1 MSRIPLPPAK
11 ILVIDDEPSNI
22 RLLERMM
29 ESFSE
34 SELFGGLEWR
44 CTTDPRQAIP
54 IFAEFQPDLVLIDL
68 YMPHLDGY
76 QVMEQIRRVIRADE
90 FLPIVVL
97 TSDGTPETRRKALF
111 AGASDFIS
119 SPLDPTEVKLR
130 IRNVLE
136 RRFLNQKLENQ
147 VRERSI
153 GLENAIEQVVKPQ
166 AKLGTEIA
174 AANAEIISGHT
185 EVAKE
190 ATVKAIWFWLT
201 IAAAIAAAV
210 FAFLFFNR

>member
-1 MSRIPLPPAK
+1 MLQ
-11 ILVIDDEPSNI
+11 
-22 RLLERMM
+22 
-29 ESFSE
+29 SFSE

-76 QVMEQIRRVIRADE
+76 QVMEQIKRVIREDE

-97 TSDGTPETRRKALF
+97 TADVTPETRRKALF
-111 AGASDFIS
+111 VGASDFMTK
-119 SPLDPTEVKLR
+119 PLDTTEVLLR
-130 IRNVLE
+130 LRNLLE
-136 RRFLNQKLENQ
+136 SRFLNQKLETQ
-147 VRERSI
+147 VRQRSS
-153 GLENAIEQVVKPQ
+153 GLGNAIEQVVKPQ
-166 AKLGTEIA
+166 ANPGTEIA
-174 AANAEIISGHT
+174 AANAEIIRGHT